1 MDSDLPGEGN
11 MNTRIDLMRQ
21 LRRQPS
27 ERGLTLMEAL
37 VAILMVS
44 AVMVAITPPIFLA
57 VATRVQ
63 NRRAEQAVQ
72 LAHGEIDQV
81 RVLVEGGINDE
92 NQDQL
97 PADAGNTDPKKVS
110 PPTSL
115 YRDLQSTNYEESD
128 YDKDPK
134 QLGVS
139 EARQVDVNGDGTVD
153 FLVQTFIAN
162 KQEIDRGG
170 VKIPLVFNMG
180 VRVYSA
186 AAESKLGNLQVDAD
200 GSVKAASLQLTTGE
214 GQQTEKP
221 LAVLYTTLGQ
231 GDSSGALDKYRCLAG
246 ASENCE

>member
-1 MDSDLPGEGN
+1 MSIE
-11 MNTRIDLMRQ
+11 IVRQ
-21 LRRQPS
+21 LRTRQS

-72 LAHGEIDQV
+72 LAHGEIDQI
-81 RVLVEGGINDE
+81 RVLVEGGLNED

-97 PADAGNTDPKKVS
+97 PADAGNIDPKKVP

-115 YRDLQSTNYEESD
+115 YKDLQSTNFARSN
-128 YDKDPK
+128 YDKRPK
-134 QLGVS
+134 QLAVS
-139 EARQVDVNGDGTVD
+139 EARKVDVNGDGTLD

-170 VKIPLVFNMG
+170 VTIPIVFHMG

-186 AAESKLGNLQVDAD
+186 TAESNIGNLQVDAD

-214 GQQTEKP
+214 GQQTDRP

-231 GDSSGALDKYRCLAG
+231 GDSSGALDKYQNIPN
-246 ASENCE
+246 SW